1 MPKTLKNKSRMSKK
15 NGGKRGVAS
24 KKRTYKKKNQKKN
37 LVNKKKRKGGAVPEF
52 VAEQE
57 REEPDSDDDEEVA
70 PKGEILSFGKPEDY
84 LRMINEQIQK
94 KKAQPTDNV
103 TSKEGV
109 NYTGEMNKAIASRP
123 SYMKMVDE

>member
-1 MPKTLKNKSRMSKK
+1 MKNKSRMSKK

-52 VAEQE
+52 VTEQE

-70 PKGEILSFGKPEDY
+70 PKGEILSLGKPEDY
-84 LRMINEQIQK
+84 LRMINEKIQK
-94 KKAQPTDNV
+94 KKAQPT
-103 TSKEGV
+103 GV
-109 NYTGEMNKAIASRP
+109 NYTGETNKAIASRP
-123 SYMKMVDE
+123 SYMKMADE